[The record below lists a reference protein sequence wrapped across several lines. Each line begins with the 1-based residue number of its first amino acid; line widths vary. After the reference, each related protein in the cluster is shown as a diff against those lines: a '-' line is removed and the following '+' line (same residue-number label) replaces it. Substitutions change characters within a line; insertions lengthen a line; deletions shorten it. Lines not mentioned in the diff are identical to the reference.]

1 MKDDEN
7 NSDLNNSSFGS
18 NDNDYS
24 SDLEDL
30 PEYERELILA
40 KRHEEYMKKKHRK
53 ILLKKVNIDNKI
65 EKNESDNNISNK
77 KTTQKKSKKKS
88 TETST
93 KYNIASTPIGSNK
106 AQNVDTTKKDRDTK
120 DDKEESDYSENDE
133 DSEAN
138 IKRKLKKKQTSPLVS
153 NKDKGKKKLK
163 NLGKEEKKAD
173 SKNKHKSWTG
183 KNYTTSSYESS
194 PTYSDKSYRKK
205 KSRKD
210 NNAPIVSEHNKKKL
224 ARNNNYN
231 ISSQDESKT
240 DKYIGDE
247 KTKIKSKLG
256 KSHTINDDKCG
267 DSNKILN
274 DKEEDLLKKN
284 KKKKQVRDT
293 SEEMATLF
301 DKKKDDRSHE
311 YISSG
316 KGGQIK
322 SSTKYPNDQDKNL
335 FNNLKKKKKNELFDK
350 SESPVKDPETPE
362 RLIQLYKEEK
372 KIKLDIYKYMTY
384 EIINYFQLKK
394 TFLLDMSEHINFPYY
409 VIGHVVKI
417 DDLPKLIN
425 VSDYAKNKNYSNNNI
440 TSAEKNKNIF
450 FIKNVIKCDSY
461 FCIDR
466 YTNVKF
472 EISHLDNLKNINF
485 FKKIK
490 KLMNKNKKIEASE
503 LDNIENSNIDSTY
516 ICDIN
521 NISDEKLTIDE
532 YNHLK
537 LLSINTEILQ
547 NFNIFLKEKIE
558 DLKNFHYTE
567 KQIQDL
573 VEMKK
578 KKSFY
583 EIFQNNKT
591 IDALPISRI
600 VVQREICSLLREI
613 DTLNYSKKK
622 INDIYMISK
631 INRQIDDLTKKK
643 DILREQLEK
652 TRNTLASMKSQ
663 ESISYETGKTIP
675 QKKFTK
681 PYYNSGLSDDHF
693 KKIIGDEKKNIADM
707 ANHINDEKRNFNSH
721 ITNKIVD
728 LPMDSHNKIMYH
740 FLHGSLQSSEELFN
754 DSLKIHDEYDF
765 FGVNMDK
772 YVTSFDILKKNMNK
786 QEENCKTN

>member
-1 MKDDEN
+1 MKYDDH
-7 NSDLNNSSFGS
+7 NSDLNNSNFGS

-24 SDLEDL
+24 SDLENL

-53 ILLKKVNIDNKI
+53 ILLKKINIDNKI
-65 EKNESDNNISNK
+65 EKNESDNK
-77 KTTQKKSKKKS
+77 KTIQKKSKKKF
-88 TETST
+88 TEECT
-93 KYNIASTPIGSNK
+93 KYNINNTPIESNK
-106 AQNVDTTKKDRDTK
+106 TKSDVAAKGVRNTK
-120 DDKEESDYSENDE
+120 NDKEEADYSDNYDDPEV
-133 DSEAN
+133 N
-138 IKRKLKKKQTSPLVS
+138 IKRKTKKNQTSSLVS
-153 NKDKGKKKLK
+153 NKDKEKKKLR
-163 NLGKEEKKAD
+163 NLEKEEKKTD
-173 SKNKHKSWTG
+173 SKNKHKNWND
-183 KNYTTSSYESS
+183 KNYNTSSYENSS
-194 PTYSDKSYRKK
+194 IYSDKSYRKK
-205 KSRKD
+205 KSKKD
-210 NNAPIVSEHNKKKL
+210 NNTPIVSENNKKRL
-224 ARNNNYN
+224 ARNKNYN
-231 ISSQDESKT
+231 ISSQDENKN

-247 KTKIKSKLG
+247 KIKKLKLGKNYTISENKIKS
-256 KSHTINDDKCG
+256 DDKYG
-267 DSNKILN
+267 DNNKIIN
-274 DKEEDLLKKN
+274 HKEEELLN
-284 KKKKQVRDT
+284 KKKKKGWDT
-293 SEEMATLF
+293 SEEFITLF
-301 DKKKDDRSHE
+301 NKKRDDRPHE

-316 KGGQIK
+316 KGIQIK
-322 SSTKYPNDQDKNL
+322 SDTKYSNDQDKSI
-335 FNNLKKKKKNELFDK
+335 FNDLKKKKKNEIFEK

-417 DDLPKLIN
+417 DDLPKLIKT
-425 VSDYAKNKNYSNNNI
+425 SDYAKNKNYSNNNI
-440 TSAEKNKNIF
+440 TGIEKNKNIF
-450 FIKNVIKCDSY
+450 FLKNVIKCDSY

-466 YTNVKF
+466 YTNIKF
-472 EISHLDNLKNINF
+472 EISHLDNLKNVNF

-490 KLMNKNKKIEASE
+490 KLMNKNKKIGINE
-503 LDNIENSNIDSTY
+503 LDNIEDNNIDSTY

-537 LLSINTEILQ
+537 LFSINTEILK

-578 KKSFY
+578 QKSFY

-600 VVQREICSLLREI
+600 VVQREICSILREI

-622 INDIYMISK
+622 INDVYMISK
-631 INRQIDDLTKKK
+631 INRQIDDLTQKK
-643 DILREQLEK
+643 DILRQQLEK
-652 TRNTLASMKSQ
+652 TRNILTSMKSQ
-663 ESISYETGKTIP
+663 DSISYETEKTIP

-681 PYYNSGLSDDHF
+681 SYYNSGLTDDYF

-707 ANHINDEKRNFNSH
+707 ANHINDEKKNFNSY
-721 ITNKIVD
+721 ITNKIFD

-754 DSLKIHDEYDF
+754 DSLKIHDDEYDL
-765 FGVNMDK
+765 FGVNIDK

>member
-7 NSDLNNSSFGS
+7 NSDINNSSIGS
-18 NDNDYS
+18 NYNDDY

-53 ILLKKVNIDNKI
+53 ILLKKINVDNKI
-65 EKNESDNNISNK
+65 EKNESDNK

-88 TETST
+88 TEECT
-93 KYNIASTPIGSNK
+93 KYNINNTPIESNK
-106 AQNVDTTKKDRDTK
+106 TKSAVIVKRIK
-120 DDKEESDYSENDE
+120 NDKEETDYSDNYEN
-133 DSEAN
+133 SE
-138 IKRKLKKKQTSPLVS
+138 IKRKTKKKQTSSLVS
-153 NKDKGKKKLK
+153 NKDQGKKKLR
-163 NLGKEEKKAD
+163 NLEKEEKKKD
-173 SKNKHKSWTG
+173 PKNKHK
-183 KNYTTSSYESS
+183 NYTSSSYESS
-194 PTYSDKSYRKK
+194 SIYSDKSYRKK

-210 NNAPIVSEHNKKKL
+210 NNIPIISENSKKRLIRNK
-224 ARNNNYN
+224 NYN
-231 ISSQDESKT
+231 SSSQDENQN

-247 KTKIKSKLG
+247 KVKSKLG
-256 KSHTINDDKCG
+256 KNYTISENKIKNDDKY
-267 DSNKILN
+267 DDDDNKIIN
-274 DKEEDLLKKN
+274 DKEEELLN
-284 KKKKQVRDT
+284 KKKKKGWDT
-293 SEEMATLF
+293 SEEITTLLN
-301 DKKKDDRSHE
+301 KKRDDRSHE

-316 KGGQIK
+316 KSIQIK
-322 SSTKYPNDQDKNL
+322 NNTKYSNDQDKTI
-335 FNNLKKKKKNELFDK
+335 FNDLKKKKKNENFEK
-350 SESPVKDPETPE
+350 SQSPVKDTETPE

-417 DDLPKLIN
+417 DDLPKLIKT
-425 VSDYAKNKNYSNNNI
+425 SDYAKNKNYSNNNI
-440 TSAEKNKNIF
+440 TGIEKNKNIF
-450 FIKNVIKCDSY
+450 FLKNVIKCDSY

-466 YTNVKF
+466 YTNIKF

-490 KLMNKNKKIEASE
+490 KLMNKNKKIGINE
-503 LDNIENSNIDSTY
+503 LDNIKNNNIDTTY

-521 NISDEKLTIDE
+521 NISDEKLTTDE

-537 LLSINTEILQ
+537 LYSINTEILKK
-547 NFNIFLKEKIE
+547 FNIFLKEKIE

-600 VVQREICSLLREI
+600 VVQREICSILREI

-622 INDIYMISK
+622 INDVYMISK
-631 INRQIDDLTKKK
+631 INKQIDELTKKK

-652 TRNTLASMKSQ
+652 TRSTLTSMKTQ
-663 ESISYETGKTIP
+663 DSISYETGKTISP
-675 QKKFTK
+675 KKFAK
-681 PYYNSGLSDDHF
+681 SYYNSGLTDDNF
-693 KKIIGDEKKNIADM
+693 KNIIGDEKKNIADM
-707 ANHINDEKRNFNSH
+707 ANHINDEKKNFNSY
-721 ITNKIVD
+721 ITNKIFD
-728 LPMDSHNKIMYH
+728 LPMDSHNKIMHH

-754 DSLKIHDEYDF
+754 DNLKIHDDEYDL
-765 FGVNMDK
+765 FGGNEK
-772 YVTSFDILKKNMNK
+772 
-786 QEENCKTN
+786 